1 MKSQVMFMKE
11 LNKLRN
17 SQNSQSFPEQQVRCV
32 NQSADMVVS
41 KQAFNLSLALILLL
55 FLSSPRYEA
64 GLLLED
70 HTPCSQYPSHKMYG
84 DVLGNLITKF
94 PFLRDGS
101 SSGHETLLECL
112 RNKFKKERIPLV
124 HNSTVLQMKKNYGT
138 KKRMVEQTSYVDTTI
153 EPELAKRREELLDYS
168 ASHSNSSSSLEVL
181 EMEAVGE
188 DDTSYQEHLNFIL
201 RELAKKQPNL
211 AEIKIRMRR
220 TFFKRIEAMTL
231 PTKKVMEIF
240 PFLGIP
246 QLMHHEMQMK
256 FGIDMD
262 RSLQTAIHELAPRII
277 RVVKEGSQKR
287 FSPSLLE
294 PTNERLED
302 AALLLLPE
310 LFKEKTEFLYCVED
324 EVHPCPT
331 VVFHGSLNVLKAD
344 TISIRPDG
352 LTLTTGKMTIAEALE
367 YLFST

>member
-1 MKSQVMFMKE
+1 
-11 LNKLRN
+11 
-17 SQNSQSFPEQQVRCV
+17 
-32 NQSADMVVS
+32 
-41 KQAFNLSLALILLL
+41 
-55 FLSSPRYEA
+55 
-64 GLLLED
+64 
-70 HTPCSQYPSHKMYG
+70 
-84 DVLGNLITKF
+84 
-94 PFLRDGS
+94 
-101 SSGHETLLECL
+101 
-112 RNKFKKERIPLV
+112 
-124 HNSTVLQMKKNYGT
+124 
-138 KKRMVEQTSYVDTTI
+138 
-153 EPELAKRREELLDYS
+153 
-168 ASHSNSSSSLEVL
+168 
-181 EMEAVGE
+181 
-188 DDTSYQEHLNFIL
+188 
-201 RELAKKQPNL
+201 
-211 AEIKIRMRR
+211 
-220 TFFKRIEAMTL
+220 MTL

-262 RSLQTAIHELAPRII
+262 RSLQTAIHELSPRII

-310 LFKEKTEFLYCVED
+310 LFKEKTEFLYSVED

-344 TISIRPDG
+344 TISIRLDG

-367 YLFST
+367 YLFSTLIQHLIWLFEVHDLSIVSRRAAAEVGVEVAGKRLEVLQGYKSRVVRLRARFNASISSTHSTFTIQSTTLSVHSANGGIKVFFTQRTESKRYKK